1 MAGASVARQARQ
13 PVASRSPRVCSIA
26 GLNARTTKLEGMV
39 AVRRLVSF
47 IIAATTGLALVLL
60 AAPTAFAQP
69 PTTTAAPTTTAEPT
83 TTGPATG
90 PTNDDFANAT
100 VINSVPFS
108 ITEDTSQATF
118 DPSDPSGCSS

>member
-60 AAPTAFAQP
+60 AAPTAFAQA
-69 PTTTAAPTTTAEPT
+69 PTTTEPTTTAEPT

-118 DPSDPSGCSS
+118 D